1 MLGMTNDPAV
11 ESELTRA
18 QATIVGDIGLLGV
31 ALDVTNKDSRV
42 GWFGR
47 GLSLEEPVTPRGNQ
61 TS

>member
-1 MLGMTNDPAV
+1 MLGMTNGPAA

-18 QATIVGDIGLLGV
+18 QATIVGDMGLLGV
-31 ALDVTNKDSRV
+31 ALDVTNKDSRA